1 MGPKRSA
8 EAAYAVRSGPW
19 ADVKVEKGRVVGKH
33 GRVWRTVNIPQEPK
47 MLMIRLIPRYGAISH
62 KKLHIVQQDQDM
74 NLHINPD
81 PSGPDF
87 WEKPAGSGSG
97 DWIGTPLDR
106 TSIKKKTQSPAT
118 EGEPALKVLKKD
130 PESGYNSGSIWV
142 PESGYSSGSYWV
154 PESGYGSESSWAYIS
169 TEAAT
174 AATATTAAATDQS
187 KENEEAMVTATGMN

>member
-33 GRVWRTVNIPQEPK
+33 GRVWRTVDIPQEPK
-47 MLMIRLIPRYGAISH
+47 NLMIRFLPRYGPNSH
-62 KKLHIVQQDQDM
+62 KKLYILQQDQDM
-74 NLHINPD
+74 SLHINPD

-87 WEKPAGSGSG
+87 WEKPAGSGIG
-97 DWIGTPLDR
+97 MWIFSPL
-106 TSIKKKTQSPAT
+106 
-118 EGEPALKVLKKD
+118 EGEPAMKVLKKD
-130 PESGYNSGSIWV
+130 PESGYN
-142 PESGYSSGSYWV
+142 SGSYWV

-187 KENEEAMVTATGMN
+187 KENEEATATATAMN